1 MEIGSL
7 ENIGFDTLFEGFSNA
22 FSDYEIHFDK
32 SEVQSM
38 LIRRGYVPCLS
49 FAAFEG
55 GKIVAFTLNGI
66 GMFKGMRTAYD
77 TGTGTVKEYRGCGL
91 AGEIFRYSLPFLRE
105 AGISQYLLEVLQ
117 NNHKAITVYRRMQ
130 FDTTREFDCFKQSI
144 ANIDNLHGAND
155 HQSIDNLHG
164 VNDLHNIDNVH
175 GVNNLHSIDNLH
187 GANDHQSID
196 NLHGVNDHQSIRQ
209 CSNLRIELI
218 DTDTVRQ
225 AQSFCDFYPSWQNSI
240 ESIERGASELTCIGA
255 FDSDELIGFS
265 VFDRKS
271 GDLTQIAVR
280 KEYRRQGVASQLL
293 CEAVREMCT
302 DFVKVINVPSDNLSL
317 PAFLK
322 NKNIPLMNKQFE
334 MLMDLTK
341 TSK

>member
-1 MEIGSL
+1 MDIRNL
-7 ENIGFDTLFEGFSNA
+7 ENIDFDTLFEGFSNA

-32 SEVQSM
+32 DEVQSM
-38 LIRRGYVPCLS
+38 LIRRGYVPNLS

-66 GMFKGMRTAYD
+66 GMFNGIRTAYD
-77 TGTGTVKEYRGCGL
+77 TGTGTVKDYRGCGL
-91 AGEIFRYSLPFLRE
+91 AGEIFRYSLPFLRQ

-117 NNHKAITVYRRMQ
+117 NNHKAITVYRRMK

-144 ANIDNLHGAND
+144 AGIDNH
-155 HQSIDNLHG
+155 
-164 VNDLHNIDNVH
+164 HN
-175 GVNNLHSIDNLH
+175 
-187 GANDHQSID
+187 
-196 NLHGVNDHQSIRQ
+196 IRQ
-209 CSNLRIELI
+209 CANLRIELI
-218 DTDTVRQ
+218 DTATVRQ

-255 FDSDELIGFS
+255 FDLDELVGFC

-280 KEYRRQGVASQLL
+280 KENRKQGVASRLL
-293 CEAVREMCT
+293 SEVIKQMST

-317 PAFLK
+317 LTFLK
-322 NKNIPLMNKQFE
+322 SKNIPLMNKQFE
-334 MLMDLTK
+334 MVMDLTQ

>member
-1 MEIGSL
+1 MDIRNL
-7 ENIGFDTLFEGFSNA
+7 ENIDFDTLFEGFSNA

-32 SEVQSM
+32 DEVQSM
-38 LIRRGYVPCLS
+38 LIRRGYVPNLS

-66 GMFKGMRTAYD
+66 GMFNGIRTAYD
-77 TGTGTVKEYRGCGL
+77 TGTGTVKDYRGCGL
-91 AGEIFRYSLPFLRE
+91 AGEIFRYSLPFLRQ

-117 NNHKAITVYRRMQ
+117 NNHRAITVYRRMK

-144 ANIDNLHGAND
+144 AGIDNH
-155 HQSIDNLHG
+155 H
-164 VNDLHNIDNVH
+164 
-175 GVNNLHSIDNLH
+175 
-187 GANDHQSID
+187 
-196 NLHGVNDHQSIRQ
+196 SIRQ
-209 CSNLRIELI
+209 CANLRIELI
-218 DTDTVRQ
+218 DTATVRQ

-255 FDSDELIGFS
+255 FDLDELVGFC
-265 VFDRKS
+265 VFDRKR

-280 KEYRRQGVASQLL
+280 KENRKQGVASRLL
-293 CEAVREMCT
+293 CEVIRQMST

-317 PAFLK
+317 LAFLK
-322 NKNIPLMNKQFE
+322 SKNIPLMNKQFE
-334 MLMDLTK
+334 MVMDLTQ

>member
-1 MEIGSL
+1 MDIRNL
-7 ENIGFDTLFEGFSNA
+7 ENIDFDTLFEGFSNA

-32 SEVQSM
+32 GEVQSM
-38 LIRRGYVPCLS
+38 LIRRGYVPNLS

-66 GMFKGMRTAYD
+66 GMFNGIRTAYD
-77 TGTGTVKEYRGCGL
+77 TGTGTVKDYRGCGL
-91 AGEIFRYSLPFLRE
+91 AGEIFRYSLPFLSQ

-117 NNHKAITVYRRMQ
+117 NNHKAITVYRRMK

-144 ANIDNLHGAND
+144 AGIDNH
-155 HQSIDNLHG
+155 
-164 VNDLHNIDNVH
+164 HN
-175 GVNNLHSIDNLH
+175 
-187 GANDHQSID
+187 
-196 NLHGVNDHQSIRQ
+196 IRQ
-209 CSNLRIELI
+209 CANLRIELI
-218 DTDTVRQ
+218 DTAIVRQ

-255 FDSDELIGFS
+255 FYLDELVGFC

-280 KEYRRQGVASQLL
+280 KENRKQGVASRLL
-293 CEAVREMCT
+293 CEVIRQMST

-317 PAFLK
+317 LAFLK
-322 NKNIPLMNKQFE
+322 SKNIPLMNKQFE
-334 MLMDLTK
+334 MVMDLTQ

>member
-55 GKIVAFTLNGI
+55 GEIVAFTLNGI

-117 NNHKAITVYRRMQ
+117 NNHKAINVYRRMQ

-144 ANIDNLHGAND
+144 ANIDNLHG
-155 HQSIDNLHG
+155 
-164 VNDLHNIDNVH
+164 VK
-175 GVNNLHSIDNLH
+175 
-187 GANDHQSID
+187 
-196 NLHGVNDHQSIRQ
+196 DHQSIRQ
-209 CSNLRIELI
+209 CSNFRIELI

-255 FDSDELIGFS
+255 FDSDEFIGFS

-322 NKNIPLMNKQFE
+322 NKNIPLMNKQLE
-334 MLMDLTK
+334 MLMDLTRTLK
-341 TSK
+341 